1 MFCSMLPKR
10 ADTTLLPHGLTPNDA
25 YSNFGFRVKS
35 TLLDEV
41 VMGASPLLP
50 CGVKHRIS
58 KFLSIMFD
66 NSHRNCTIC
75 SEYQTI

>member
-1 MFCSMLPKR
+1 VLCSVLPKR
-10 ADTTLLPHGLTPNDA
+10 ADISSIRRATPNDA
-25 YSNFGFRVKS
+25 YSNFGFRVES

-50 CGVKHRIS
+50 CGAKRRIS

-66 NSHRNCTIC
+66 QSHRNRIIC
-75 SEYQTI
+75 AVYQTL